1 MPSRYAAQN
10 KVAIV
15 GYGQTEVQR
24 RSTRPLGSLQIEAV
38 DKAIE
43 DAGLTRADI
52 DGVSTYPVLPGGGGR
67 HRVDGLHVVTSD
79 FVAEHMGIKSRWLNN
94 FDQSNGQVGASLIHA
109 ANAVAAGA
117 ADCVVVPRALHNP
130 GGSYHFADELAAD
143 GPRQWTFPYGQVGA
157 PADIAF
163 TFSEYM
169 QRYGASKEEIG
180 TLVVQVRKNVQRI
193 PQAYWHGAP
202 ITLDDYMQAR
212 VVADPVSILDCDIP
226 LDVAAAFVV
235 TSAERARDLPHKP
248 VYVAGFVQ
256 VHQSRAAE
264 QRGYG
269 RRYLTLDER
278 MESGLQSGKILWEMS
293 GLKPSQVDVPQLYDG
308 FSILTLLWLE
318 TLGFCP
324 VGEAHNFIQDGA
336 IDAGGSFPLLSG
348 GGNLGNGRAHGIA
361 HIRECYL
368 QLSGR
373 AGERQLE
380 KATVGISSHSF
391 PNWGAAL
398 LYSAEPVS

>member
-24 RSTRPLGSLQIEAV
+24 KSTRPLGSLQIEAV

-52 DGVSTYPVLPGGGGR
+52 DGVSTYPVLPGRRPPPRRWTPRGHLRLRRRAPGDQ
-67 HRVDGLHVVTSD
+67 V
-79 FVAEHMGIKSRWLNN
+79 RWLNN

-324 VGEAHNFIQDGA
+324 VGEAHSFIQDGA